1 MHPAFSVW
9 SYGRREDS
17 GTDPEDRAEHP
28 VTQPAEIAPKTLPGL
43 FIGDLDDVADVGKLS
58 ALGIGFVLN
67 LCPER
72 LTGRYADIP
81 LQLAVANI
89 KHLAWPADDDP
100 NFNILGEVI
109 HCGALE
115 FVQNGF
121 RVAGV
126 LINCWGGVNRS
137 GAVAVAY
144 LALKSNYSL
153 VCAVRQVMSQ
163 RGTVLTNKAFRLQL
177 AEAVFAAGLPLQTP
191 SHRLSLLSPLAG

>member
-1 MHPAFSVW
+1 M
-9 SYGRREDS
+9 E
-17 GTDPEDRAEHP
+17 
-28 VTQPAEIAPKTLPGL
+28 
-43 FIGDLDDVADVGKLS
+43 DVGKLS

-67 LCPER
+67 LCPHR

-81 LQLAVANI
+81 SQLAMASI
-89 KHLAWPADDDP
+89 KRLAWPADDDP

-137 GAVAVAY
+137 GAVAVAD

-177 AEAVFAAGLPLQTP
+177 AEAVLAAGLPLQRP
-191 SHRLSLLSPLAG
+191 LLHLGC